1 MFGKTP
7 IVYLTML
14 RVREMA
20 RLLRGTD
27 LPVATATNS
36 RPHNG
41 RTLPRGYSG
50 QGSIIQLWVELRG
63 IEPLTFSM
71 RTMDTAPGGRP
82 IASSPGVC
90 SVGVVGQS
98 GGFADSLCPKCVHAG
113 VHAAACYTT
122 AAASDRQSMTDQPSL
137 LDLLRRAR
145 AQFHVGLG
153 TISAADAEE
162 IRQRQEA
169 RRPGVWYARIG
180 VERSR

>member
-63 IEPLTFSM
+63 IEPLTYSM
-71 RTMDTAPGGRP
+71 RTSRATNCAIAPGGLATNREP
-82 IASSPGVC
+82 LYQPGA
-90 SVGVVGQS
+90 
-98 GGFADSLCPKCVHAG
+98 ADSQ
-113 VHAAACYTT
+113 T
-122 AAASDRQSMTDQPSL
+122 ARL
-137 LDLLRRAR
+137 VGCLRC
-145 AQFHVGLG
+145 L
-153 TISAADAEE
+153 ISSW
-162 IRQRQEA
+162 
-169 RRPGVWYARIG
+169 PVFSTMSWG
-180 VERSR
+180 